1 MEKKKILL
9 SVQEMDES
17 FEKMVEV
24 LKEYAD
30 VTVSGLTDYDLTDY
44 DIFIGKKLSKEK
56 LENANKLKC
65 IFAYKTGVDDFPI
78 EELDKR
84 NILLINSHA
93 DSTIIAEYSIGL
105 SIVLVNRIH
114 EFDLNLRKGIWYDK
128 NNMYWKSFFDM
139 KIGLFGYGHIGK
151 AIHHILNKN
160 RIETYTI
167 DRGHKYENIGLVSSI
182 EELVKTCD
190 IIILSVPKV
199 KDTDNLFNARIFD
212 LMPHKYIVNVGRS
225 NVINQKDLYE
235 YLKDDRLGGAAID
248 TWDKKPKDKETKLMP
263 SLYPFEELDNI
274 ILSPHAAMRV
284 SKGHQRYVEDTTNN
298 VLDYLLGRELKNIV
312 DLKKGY

>member
-9 SVQEMDES
+9 SIQEMDES
-17 FEKMVEV
+17 FQQMINT
-24 LKEYAD
+24 LKEYAIVD
-30 VTVSGLTDYDLTDY
+30 VVDLENYELTDYDV
-44 DIFIGKKLSKEK
+44 FIGKKLNKDK
-56 LENANKLKC
+56 LEKANKLKY
-65 IFAYKTGVDDFPI
+65 IFAYKTGVDDFPL
-78 EELDKR
+78 EELEKR
-84 NILLINSHA
+84 DIVLVNSHA

-114 EFDLNLRKGIWYDK
+114 EFDLNLRRGIWYDK

-167 DRGHKYENIGLVSSI
+167 DRGHKYENINLVSSI
-182 EELVKTCD
+182 EELVSVCD
-190 IIILSVPKV
+190 LIILSVPKT
-199 KDTDNLFNARIFD
+199 KETNNLFNAKIFD
-212 LMPHKYIVNVGRS
+212 LMQHKYLVNVGRS
-225 NVINQKDLYE
+225 NVINQKDLYD
-235 YLKDDRLGGAAID
+235 YLKSEYLGGAAID
-248 TWDKKPKDKETKLMP
+248 TWDKKPKDKDTKLMP
-263 SLYPFEELDNI
+263 SLYPFETLDNI

-298 VLDYLLGRELKNIV
+298 VKDYLLGNEIKNIV
-312 DLKKGY
+312 NLKKGY

>member
-1 MEKKKILL
+1 MEKQKILL
-9 SVQEMDES
+9 SIQENDES
-17 FEKMVEV
+17 FEQMVHE
-24 LKEYAD
+24 LRKYAIVD
-30 VTVSGLTDYDLTDY
+30 VVGLNDYDLKDY
-44 DIFIGKKLSKEK
+44 DVFIGKKLDAEK
-56 LENANKLKC
+56 LVNANKLKI
-65 IFAYKTGVDDFPI
+65 IFAYKTGVDDFPLK
-78 EELDKR
+78 ELEKR
-84 NILLINSHA
+84 NITLINSHA

-151 AIHHILNKN
+151 AIHHILFKN
-160 RIETYTI
+160 RIQTYTI
-167 DRGHKYENIGLVSSI
+167 DRGHKYENINLVSSI
-182 EELVKTCD
+182 EELVTTCD

-199 KDTDNLFNARIFD
+199 KETDNLFNARIFD
-212 LMPHKYIVNVGRS
+212 MMPHKYIVNVGRS

-235 YLKDDRLGGAAID
+235 YLKNDYLGGAAID
-248 TWDKKPKDKETKLMP
+248 TWDKKPKDKDTKLMP

-284 SKGHQRYVEDTTNN
+284 SKGHQRYVEDTTKN
-298 VLDYLLGRELKNIV
+298 VLDYLLGNELKNIV
-312 DLKKGY
+312 NLKKGY

>member
-9 SVQEMDES
+9 SIQEMDES
-17 FEKMVEV
+17 FQHMVDT
-24 LKEYAD
+24 LSKYAIVD
-30 VTVSGLTDYDLTDY
+30 VVDLDNYELTDY
-44 DIFIGKKLSKEK
+44 DIFIGKKLSKDK
-56 LENANKLKC
+56 LEKANKLKYV
-65 IFAYKTGVDDFPI
+65 FAYKTGVDDFPL
-78 EELDKR
+78 EELDKK
-84 NILLINSHA
+84 NIILANTHA

-128 NNMYWKSFFDM
+128 DNMYWKSFFDM

-151 AIHHILNKN
+151 AIHHILHKN

-167 DRGHKYENIGLVSSI
+167 DRGHQYENIKLVKSI
-182 EELVKTCD
+182 EELVTTCD
-190 IIILSVPKV
+190 IIILSVPKI
-199 KDTDNLFNARIFD
+199 KETDNLFNKDIFE

-235 YLKDDRLGGAAID
+235 YLKSEYLGGAAID
-248 TWDKKPKDKETKLMP
+248 TWDKKPKDKDTKLMP

-284 SKGHQRYVEDTTNN
+284 SKGHQRYIEDVTNN
-298 VLDYLLGRELKNIV
+298 VVELLLNNEVKNIV
-312 DLKKGY
+312 SLKKGY